1 MQRYNT
7 STANSV
13 FLPLHANKNM
23 SLTMPYADLI
33 SLQNSEGM
41 EIITLLKVIK
51 DALITLIEGFL
62 VENPLYQPKERG
74 EFT

>member
-1 MQRYNT
+1 
-7 STANSV
+7 
-13 FLPLHANKNM
+13 M

-33 SLQNSEGM
+33 SMQNSEGM
-41 EIITLLKVIK
+41 EINTLLKVIK

-74 EFT
+74 KFT